1 MSMDNTNQQTPS
13 REWSP
18 LPLDFLLS
26 KYGLGSVKMLG
37 LLFGWIAVIA
47 GSIISAILI
56 SPTEFLLI
64 GADGHTEIWFFLF
77 YPPLVMGTLLLFW
90 FGFEWGFIPLF
101 LSTFVISFAVG
112 ITYYWGLLLGIAFVL
127 GLGIYGLTYYCVPF
141 DPGLRDLK
149 SFCFFTIISFF
160 AAMASSLGSFVW
172 AEFFNL
178 GIDKTMLLWKGW
190 WTGMFLQ
197 SMIIVGPLLFFFT
210 PVVYRLRNKYLEAAP
225 KPKVTLNWI
234 YSAIGSVAIVLLL
247 FIIGANSLGT
257 QALSNH
263 IEMASINQGIGSDLF
278 QTTQSYQIITWISI
292 GLILAMGSGGIYLVN
307 SWNNMLRD
315 QVSAKTK
322 QLKESNEKLEEAL
335 GERDLFLDSIHGQ
348 IRSNLSMIM
357 ATLELQLKN
366 DVEKSMSEILKDS
379 HSRISCIALIHE
391 AVDQYGSL
399 LSLNIKKYA
408 VKLSNSLQ
416 RRYKSHD
423 KNIDVSLNVGDIN
436 LGIDYSVSL
445 AMIMN
450 ELIANALIHG
460 FKEKK
465 TGVIM
470 VDLIENEEGIVL
482 RVRNNGSSLPDD
494 FDPFGYN
501 TLGFKLVRTLA
512 KKLYADFTVE
522 DHRNPTFRLTLPIH
536 AMEME
541 PEMDR
546 NDLELPSS
554 QATVTNLHNE
564 PAESQVAQA

>member
-1 MSMDNTNQQTPS
+1 MGMDTKRLQS

-26 KYGLGSVKMLG
+26 KYGLGNVKMLV
-37 LLFGWIAVIA
+37 LLFAWIAVIT
-47 GSIISAILI
+47 GSIISAIWI

-64 GADGHTEIWFFLF
+64 GSEGSAELWFFLF
-77 YPPLVMGTLLLFW
+77 YPPLIMGTLLLFW

-101 LSTFVISFAVG
+101 LSTFVISYAVG

-141 DPGLRDLK
+141 DPGLRDLR
-149 SFCFFTIISFF
+149 SFCFYAIISFF

-172 AEFFNL
+172 SEFFSL
-178 GIDKTMLLWKGW
+178 GVDKTLLLWQGW

-197 SMIIVGPLLFFFT
+197 SMLIVGPLLYLFT
-210 PVVYRLRNKYLEAAP
+210 PVVYRVRDKYLQKAP

-257 QALSNH
+257 QAMTSHL
-263 IEMASINQGIGSDLF
+263 ELASLNKGISSDLF

-307 SWNNMLRD
+307 SWNSMLQE
-315 QVSAKTK
+315 QVTAKTK

-335 GERDLFLDSIHGQ
+335 SERDLFLDSIHGQ

-357 ATLELQLKN
+357 ATLEMQLKN
-366 DVEKSMSEILKDS
+366 DVDKSMSEILKDS

-416 RRYKSHD
+416 RRYKND
-423 KNIDVSLNVGDIN
+423 DQNIDVSLNVGDLN

-460 FKEKK
+460 FKNKK

-470 VDLIENEEGIVL
+470 VDLVERSNGIVL
-482 RVRNNGSSLPDD
+482 RVRNNGSSLDNN
-494 FDPFGYN
+494 FDPYGHK
-501 TLGFKLVRTLA
+501 TLGFKLIRTLA
-512 KKLYADFTVE
+512 KKLYADFTIE
-522 DHRNPTFRLTLPIH
+522 DHKNPTFQLIIPIH
-536 AMEME
+536 
-541 PEMDR
+541 EMDIYEGKEPGTG
-546 NDLELPSS
+546 NDKQMIE
-554 QATVTNLHNE
+554 A
-564 PAESQVAQA
+564 